1 MESNILVAYFIGIIV
16 IFFVGRLFIVP
27 LKYIFKL
34 ILNSIFGGVFI
45 LLINLIGG
53 NFGFHIGLNLITAIF
68 VGLLGIPGS
77 VVLILLKLML
87 G

>member
-77 VVLILLKLML
+77 IVLILLKLML

>member
-1 MESNILVAYFIGIIV
+1 MESNILVSYFIGIIV

-77 VVLILLKLML
+77 IVLILLKLML